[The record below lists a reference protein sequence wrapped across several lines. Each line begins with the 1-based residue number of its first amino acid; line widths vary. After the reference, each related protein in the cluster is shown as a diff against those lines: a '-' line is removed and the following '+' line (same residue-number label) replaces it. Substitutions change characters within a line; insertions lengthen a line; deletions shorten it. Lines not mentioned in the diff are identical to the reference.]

1 MTKFGKGTFMGIFK
15 NIIFLT
21 ALIYSPLDAS
31 PESEVYYKE
40 LQEKPVQIFMETD
53 TLIDVLNSIFVNMDS
68 TVKVS
73 LEFDPPELGNEMVQ
87 APAFSQSVKNHLLLI
102 CSSLGA
108 KFEMNGYP
116 PVLKI
121 TRVIDNQSRASDKMG
136 LEKWKENIH
145 LRQMLIH
152 PENYPREDVLE
163 FAQNQLQKS
172 DLFRV
177 SKNNLDVMP
186 NEFLAIRFITSIPN
200 AKRRLEDLFH
210 MASPAGKLYILLALN
225 MIQSENY
232 ELENVIEH
240 SRDSVGFLD
249 SQNDMITV
257 KPVSTIYKEF
267 IKNGKLASILTE
279 IK

>member
-1 MTKFGKGTFMGIFK
+1 MGIFK